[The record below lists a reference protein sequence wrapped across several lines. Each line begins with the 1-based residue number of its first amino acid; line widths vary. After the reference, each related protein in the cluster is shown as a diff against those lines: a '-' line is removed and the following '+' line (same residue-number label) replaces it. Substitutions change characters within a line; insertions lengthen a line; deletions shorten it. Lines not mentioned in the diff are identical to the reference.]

1 MTRGCDTQSCYP
13 QTGNLLIGRKDKLS
27 ATSTCGS
34 DQWERYCI
42 LSHLDFTQRDKKCY
56 KCDST
61 NEGVRTDPKQ
71 AHRIEVC
78 TYGISC
84 SPVCDIQKNETTN
97 SPICQFKV
105 LQNVFESLRRLNM
118 FLKLMNKK
126 YYPIIKEF

>member
-13 QTGNLLIGRKDKLS
+13 ATGNLLIGRKDKLN
-27 ATSTCGS
+27 ATSTCGW

-78 TYGISC
+78 TFGTFGTI
-84 SPVCDIQKNETTN
+84 N
-97 SPICQFKV
+97 SEF
-105 LQNVFESLRRLNM
+105 LN
-118 FLKLMNKK
+118 FHQLDKQTD
-126 YYPIIKEF
+126 

>member
-13 QTGNLLIGRKDKLS
+13 ATGNLLIGRKDKLN
-27 ATSTCGS
+27 ATSTCGW

-78 TYGISC
+78 TFEISC
-84 SPVCDIQKNETTN
+84 YSESKNQSGILEFSPT
-97 SPICQFKV
+97 
-105 LQNVFESLRRLNM
+105 
-118 FLKLMNKK
+118 
-126 YYPIIKEF
+126 